1 MEELAISLKEWMS
14 LVRLQLEIL
23 DTMFSVCFWWLMVL
37 TCAVIYLWTM
47 RE

>member
-1 MEELAISLKEWMS
+1 MEALAISLKEWMS

-23 DTMFSVCFWWLMVL
+23 DTQFGICFWWLTVL
-37 TCAVIYLWTM
+37 TCVVIYLWMT